1 MASFTLKEIF
11 DEFLRQYCV
20 GFPKL
25 TSEKMLEVNK
35 ALEDLREDRYK
46 SQYKSKYIDSIDV
59 VDRSIE
65 SMQEWLQEM
74 QTLGANE
81 ITIDEGTYEIDAFDS
96 KDKTLYEAVCD
107 DTHRLTLF
115 ANKCLKYLEENRLE
129 KIAKIKD
136 QINDLQNELKV
147 LEL

>member
-11 DEFLRQYCV
+11 DEFLRQHCV

-25 TSEKMLEVNK
+25 TSEKMLE

-46 SQYKSKYIDSIDV
+46 TQYKSKYIDSIDV

-74 QTLGANE
+74 QNQGANE

-96 KDKTLYEAVCD
+96 KDKTLYEA

-115 ANKCLKYLEENRLE
+115 ADKCLKYLEENRLE

-136 QINDLQNELKV
+136 QINDLQNELKE